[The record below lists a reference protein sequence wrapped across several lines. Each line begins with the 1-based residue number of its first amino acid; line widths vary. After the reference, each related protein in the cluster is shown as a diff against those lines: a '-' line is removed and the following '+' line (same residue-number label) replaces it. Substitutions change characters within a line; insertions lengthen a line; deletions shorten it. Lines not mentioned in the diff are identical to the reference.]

1 MTVGGDKAFDTLRVC
16 GRVPKSAGGAARD
29 AELGRRGGSKSGPTC
44 GPEEHGVRPR
54 EPQNTVADQPAD
66 AKNG

>member
-1 MTVGGDKAFDTLRVC
+1 VTVGGDKAFDTLRVC

-29 AELGRRGGSKSGPTC
+29 AELGRRGGSKSRPTC
-44 GPEEHGVRPR
+44 VPR
-54 EPQNTVADQPAD
+54 SMELDQENHKTTVADQPSD